1 MRFIQ
6 KVRQLIIDSLGF
18 SKTEANGFL
27 VLIMLV
33 FLVGIVPRI
42 YFDDQF
48 QAAHSSTEN
57 QQLTLWGKEMNA
69 SISEKEAKKYSQPK
83 FASGPQRKF
92 DPNVASVEEMQVGG
106 LPKYLAERIAKYRVK
121 GGGFKKPA
129 DLKKMYGMT
138 DSLFARIHAF
148 VDIPISDKK
157 KPWKKDS
164 TSHKSNWPKREVV
177 RFELNTATAEELQNV
192 SGIGPVLSERII
204 KYRDLLGG
212 FHSTDQLKEVWGLK
226 PEVID
231 KMLDQSDFEATV
243 GQITINT
250 DSIKILAKH
259 PYINYNL
266 ARAIINY
273 RAVHGTYESLDD
285 LKKIKV
291 MDDSLYQ
298 KLSPYLSL

>member
-1 MRFIQ
+1 M
-6 KVRQLIIDSLGF
+6 IIDSLGF

-27 VLIMLV
+27 VLIVLV

-42 YFDDQF
+42 YLGGQF
-48 QAAHSSTEN
+48 RKANSSKGN
-57 QQLTLWGKEMNA
+57 QSLAQWEKEMNA
-69 SISEKEAKKYSQPK
+69 SISEKEAKKYSQSK
-83 FASGPQRKF
+83 FESAPQKEF
-92 DPNVASVEEMQVGG
+92 DPNESTVEQMQAGG
-106 LPKYLAERIAKYRVK
+106 VPKYLAERITKYRAK
-121 GGGFKKPA
+121 GGRFKKPD

-138 DSLFARIHAF
+138 DSIFARVHSF
-148 VDIPISDKK
+148 VDIPTSDKK
-157 KPWKKDS
+157 ESWKKDT
-164 TSHKSNWPKREVV
+164 TSYKSNWPKQEVV

-192 SGIGPVLSERII
+192 SGIGPVLSDRIV

-226 PEVID
+226 PEIID

-243 GQITINT
+243 GQITVNT
-250 DSIKILAKH
+250 DSIKLLTKH

-273 RAVHGTYESLDD
+273 REVHGTYESLED
-285 LKKIKV
+285 LMKIKV